1 MLKIEDLKVR
11 KGDFLLEIPEFE
23 METHEM
29 ISILGPSGSGKTT
42 FLEAIMGF
50 LKVQSGRIYLYG
62 NDITH
67 LPPWERNIAIVYQSP
82 YLFPHLTVKKNLL
95 FGSRACEMFVKNLTE
110 RLKISDLLDRYPHQ
124 LSAGQKQRISIIRA
138 IATRPLLLLMD
149 EPFNF
154 LDPQNKEDLR
164 ELIREIREIFLL
176 PIILV
181 THDLEEAIYY
191 SDRIGILE
199 RGKLKSLSKPYDLIK
214 SPPDDFV
221 ASFLG
226 KANFIPV
233 EKRGERYFS
242 NGVEIFL
249 PQRVDKESF
258 VVMLRPQ
265 DVILSETEPPRS
277 SARNHFKAKVLDVVA
292 GSKVNEVKLETGN
305 LKISAYVTDASK
317 DELQL
322 APGKEVYVI
331 FKATALHIFD

>member
-1 MLKIEDLKVR
+1 MLKVKDLKVK
-11 KGDFLLEIPEFE
+11 KGDFFLDIPEFE

-29 ISILGPSGSGKTT
+29 VSILGPSGSGKTT
-42 FLEAIMGF
+42 FLEALMGF
-50 LKVQSGRIYLYG
+50 TKLQTGKIYLYG
-62 NDITH
+62 NDITK
-67 LPPWERNIAIVYQSP
+67 LPPWERDIAIVYQSP
-82 YLFPHLTVKKNLL
+82 YLFPHLTVKENLL
-95 FGSRACEMFVKNLTE
+95 FGLKACEMFVNNLAE

-124 LSAGQKQRISIIRA
+124 LSAGQRQRISIIRA

-154 LDPQNKEDLR
+154 LDPTNKEDLR
-164 ELIREIREIFLL
+164 ILIKEIREIFLL

-199 RGKLKSLSKPYDLIK
+199 NGRLIGYSKPYELIK
-214 SPPDDFV
+214 SPPNDFV

-233 EKRGERYFS
+233 KRKGERYFA
-242 NGVEIFL
+242 NGNEIFL
-249 PQRVDKESF
+249 PREVERESF

-265 DVILSETEPPRS
+265 DIILSETEPAHS
-277 SARNHFKAKVLDVVA
+277 SARNHFKARVVEVVA
-292 GSKVNEVKLETGN
+292 GSKVNEVKLEVGN
-305 LKISAYVTDASK
+305 IQISAYVTDASK
-317 DELQL
+317 EELQL
-322 APGKEVYVI
+322 APGKEVYAI